1 MVTTRIAGKAESE
14 PSVGYDFHKS
24 NGDNGNVFGIT
35 NYKDANRNQIFTY
48 DGLNR
53 VTSAQNAGTDCN
65 AKVLQ
70 NKTEYWGNSYTY
82 DAWGNL
88 LGKTITKCGAEN
100 LSLTAD
106 AHNWIHGPGTD
117 YQYDAAGNMTYDATS
132 SLNYAFDQE
141 NRITGAAGYAY
152 TYDGDGNRV
161 RKSNGILAGNGT
173 LYWYI
178 SPGVMAETDLAG
190 TTKSEYVFFDGER
203 VARRDGPTGTGGV
216 FYYFSDHL
224 KTASVTYAPW
234 NNGSVA
240 VSTPQEAKD
249 LGSST
254 NYITGG
260 VYGPDLSLTNF
271 VSGSGGAASITNT
284 FTYNK
289 RLQPLTMSAATTS
302 QSFCIAVLSSIT
314 STGASGQLCS
324 QQTIRSHLAAS
335 WL

>member
-1 MVTTRIAGKAESE
+1 VGEWSIFPRSFVTLHTAGYLALF
-14 PSVGYDFHKS
+14 YDALNNLLRVEQHGGTTDS
-24 NGDNGNVFGIT
+24 TQWRVRT
-35 NYKDANRNQIFTY
+35 FTY
-48 DGLNR
+48 NSLSQLLTATNPE
-53 VTSAQNAGTDCN
+53 SGTI
-65 AKVLQ
+65 
-70 NKTEYWGNSYTY
+70 SYTY
-82 DAWGNL
+82 DAEGKL
-88 LGKTITKCGAEN
+88 LQKTSPAPNQTGTATQTVSYCYDELHRVTGRGYGAQSCP
-100 LSLTAD
+100 LSSPVVTYAYDSGTNAKGHLVSMTDQAGTA
-106 AHNWIHGPGTD
+106 T
-117 YQYDAAGNMTYDATS
+117 
-132 SLNYAFDQE
+132 
-141 NRITGAAGYAY
+141 Y
-152 TYDGDGNRV
+152 TYDVLGRMTTETRSLIGANNGAISKTVSYEYNLDG
-161 RKSNGILAGNGT
+161 S
-173 LYWYI
+173 
-178 SPGVMAETDLAG
+178 
-190 TTKSEYVFFDGER
+190 
-203 VARRDGPTGTGGV
+203 
-216 FYYFSDHL
+216 L
-224 KTASVTYAPW
+224 KVLHYPSGAAVTYAPW